1 MFVQRWDD
9 LSDSGCCSGGLVIT
23 GFILQLAAAFGVVLI
38 IIGFIGFVAS
48 EIVAL
53 KTKGKVRGLGIKAG
67 RRIAPLLP
75 AASLCVTKIENGF
88 DPHDAAMWYGG
99 TGQC

>member
-1 MFVQRWDD
+1 MRWDD

-53 KTKGKVRGLGIKAG
+53 KTKGKEGERVRSDG
-67 RRIAPLLP
+67 RHLQSAACPYKEGEGWMVAEGEEGAESREEGHRLL
-75 AASLCVTKIENGF
+75 
-88 DPHDAAMWYGG
+88 
-99 TGQC
+99 